1 MEILIELVPS
11 KKFLEYA
18 KAVASYVDGFD
29 IPESPMG
36 IPRPSSTVIGA
47 VLRRVLGYG
56 YTVVSHVRLCDVN
69 PVALASTVMGAEVA
83 EIDGVLLTV
92 GDKPVY
98 GSSVNQL
105 SSEQAA
111 EFLRSIGVKIA
122 LGAILSMRY
131 ELNAIKSRV
140 EKPFDFFYALRVSID
155 SIERLSR
162 VSEIVAALGKK
173 LYAYAIVATHRNRE
187 FIEKELRQPYV
198 ELSRLCEFVERIQD
212 FVNGVV
218 LSCPLDREG
227 QIESVKLLR
236 SLQR

>member
-11 KKFLEYA
+11 RKFLEYA
-18 KAVASYVDGFD
+18 KAVANYVDGFD

-36 IPRPSSTVIGA
+36 VPRPSSTVVGA
-47 VLRRVLGYG
+47 VLKRVLGHD
-56 YTVVSHVRLCDVN
+56 YTVVSHVRLSDIN

-83 EIDGVLLTV
+83 ELDGVLLTV

-111 EFLRSIGVKIA
+111 EFLRSIGVRIA

-131 ELNAIKSRV
+131 ELNAIRSRV

-155 SIERLSR
+155 SIEKLSR
-162 VSEIVAALGKK
+162 VSEIVTGLGKK
-173 LYAYAIVATHRNRE
+173 LYAYAIIATQRNRE
-187 FIEKELRQPYV
+187 FIEKELRQPYI
-198 ELSRLCEFVERIQD
+198 ELPKLSEFVEHVQD
-212 FVNGVV
+212 LVNGVII
-218 LSCPLDREG
+218 SCPLDREG
-227 QIESVKLLR
+227 QIESVKLLH